1 MPNPKKFTVIIP
13 EDRKEYVLVEYEI
26 EAESEAQI
34 KQMLDDGTFFDEAEY
49 VDTDSPWGFEVE
61 NIYDSKAEI
70 KELVYHG
77 EQNV

>member
-1 MPNPKKFTVIIP
+1 MSELKKFKVVIP

-26 EAESEAQI
+26 EANSEKDVRDLI
-34 KQMLDDGTFFDEAEY
+34 EEGSFFDLAEY

-70 KELVYHG
+70 SEVT
-77 EQNV
+77 E